1 MSIHKGNLK
10 HLNSGGQTLAGHIPS
25 TSLASTATSIT
36 TNGWAKAKSASAYFL
51 LCEVTTFA
59 AGTATFSIQCATDKD
74 GAGAAALTGPGAAT
88 LVMTAVGHGI
98 LEIPAGCITDA
109 APFICG
115 YCVTAGG
122 TNVVKA
128 VLVSVDPPHAG

>member
-1 MSIHKGNLK
+1 MSTFKTNLK
-10 HLNSGGQTLAGHIPS
+10 HGNSGGQTLAGHIPS

-36 TNGWAKAKSASAYFL
+36 TNGWMKASGARAYLL

-74 GAGAAALTGPGAAT
+74 GAGAAAITGSGT
-88 LVMTAVGHGI
+88 LAMTAVGHAI
-98 LEIPAGCITDA
+98 LEVPGDLITSA
-109 APFICG
+109 APYICG

-128 VLVSVDPPHAG
+128 VLVAVDPSYAG